1 MAAKFPGQ
9 CASCSRS
16 ISVGDQILWQAGAG
30 ARHVSCA
37 QGAPK
42 RAAAPARRKSSPKR
56 AAPKMAGTKDGAV
69 ETLIRVVREQPDCAA
84 LIGRTFVAGPKAGS
98 VAGQPVTVIGA
109 DAWYLSDGVAQD
121 QGDYAGSGWRIAQY
135 VRLATPEAAA
145 PVVAAAA
152 AASERQSLARDLE
165 FARGERTSE
174 PMPEGA
180 VVVRPQTRGKLCPD
194 HLAAAVIDDS
204 TLVVERCGDPDR
216 CDSWYAYCLRVTS
229 PELVARVRALAE
241 VHA

>member
-1 MAAKFPGQ
+1 MTTSAPRQMAAKFPGK

-30 ARHVSCA
+30 ARHVICA

-42 RAAAPARRKSSPKR
+42 RA

-69 ETLIRVVREQPDCAA
+69 ETLIRVVRERPECAA
-84 LIGRTFVAGPKAGS
+84 LVGRTFVAGPKAGS

-109 DAWYLSDGVAQD
+109 EAWYLSDGVAQD

-135 VRLATPEAAA
+135 VRLATPQEAA

-165 FARGERTSE
+165 FARGDRISD
-174 PMPEGA
+174 PMPDGA
-180 VVVRPQTRGKLCPD
+180 LEVRAQTRGKLCPD
-194 HLAAAVIDDS
+194 HVSAAVIDDS
-204 TLVVERCGDPDR
+204 TLVVERCGDPDM
-216 CDSWYAYCLRVTS
+216 CDSWYAYRIRVTS
-229 PELVARVRALAE
+229 PELVARVRALALAE
-241 VHA
+241 VRA